1 MIDDEFAKAI
11 VEGMQ
16 QGLKRAKTAKRE
28 NGDRF
33 DNAERFRIID
43 KMMSSL

>member
-28 NGDRF
+28 KRQFNRWI
-33 DNAERFRIID
+33 RIII
-43 KMMSSL
+43 K